1 MHKCEVPRM
10 ALDLNAEQVLPSGN
24 PADAATTDDGDSPES
39 WIGVLAGLEWANTQF
54 LDLTDQEKGA
64 FKDLCVKAGKRDYP
78 ARLLEIVQVWEAS
91 LFYRGF
97 QFLIPMRNGGWSIP
111 GESSGYGPSM
121 QMDLAG
127 LPTNIYSAQA
137 QILISTLTRAVPVVR
152 FEPQDG
158 NDDSAITASESAE
171 KFIKVIERNNDLM
184 AIQNDACR
192 YLYNDSRFIYWS
204 RYVKDG
210 QRFGWED
217 EDVPDNIVPENEPP
231 EGKVGDSR
239 IPGISMDD
247 ETETGSD
254 ETKPGKSD
262 TNPADSG
269 DEKPSGRDT
278 ETSNSP
284 DGPAVAPPSYQ
295 NADEEPQPKK
305 KRKPRGQEVRTA
317 HGKLE
322 FKLSPMMA
330 NTLEECDTAQ
340 FEMEV
345 DVSRAKAMFYWVAE
359 QIKAGTNGLTEGEIA
374 RLARQNVKLGMQA
387 TYVTSDSMA
396 EDCTIQRTWIR
407 PGYFTHI
414 DNKAVRESIMEKCP
428 DGALVVYAGEV
439 FCYAINQGMG
449 DALALGQ
456 AFSGDGMNRNAL
468 GTSMLPIQKRV
479 NNWLDLLNDSF
490 IRTIPKKWMDSK
502 AFNVDALRK
511 QTNTPGDIGA
521 FKRQPGVTTDQL
533 IFVEPQVTVSPT
545 LAMFVKE
552 YIGPISEL
560 MSGGYPAL
568 SGASDL
574 GGNDTKGGI
583 EIQRNQALGRLG
595 PTWHSIQNA
604 EATSMRQLVR
614 WGAKCRDKS
623 INEKIPG
630 GRPVILE
637 VNDLKGNILCFPEV
651 DESFPENHVD
661 KQNRLMEIFQD
672 SNKNPQLQEAL
683 YNAANLEF
691 LQSVI
696 GLTDLYIEQVAS
708 RNKQLGELEILLNSQ
723 PVPNP
728 QVESGKAKLAQIVQM
743 GVDPQELQDAEKQLQ
758 QLPPLVSSEPID
770 DKVDDNET
778 ESRTCW
784 QYLTSAEGRKAKR
797 LNKNGYDNVRLHFL
811 EHVKVLM
818 DNQANNKKHKPATE
832 AINIKDLPPKGAV
845 QLAGQNDIQLQES
858 DFEDTEVA
866 KASLKAATK
875 TPPRSAVSPGNKM
888 LPAPSQPGAGS
899 APPAQ

>member
-1 MHKCEVPRM
+1 M
-10 ALDLNAEQVLPSGN
+10 ALDLNAEQVS
-24 PADAATTDDGDSPES
+24 PAGSATADDGGDDDSPES
-39 WIGVLAGLEWANTQF
+39 WIGVLAGLEWANTPF
-54 LDLTDQEKGA
+54 ADLSQQEKGA
-64 FKDLCVKAGKRDYP
+64 LKDLCVKAAKRDYP

-97 QFLIPMRNGGWSIP
+97 QFLVPLRNGGWALP
-111 GESSGYGPSM
+111 GESTGYGPSM

-137 QILISTLTRAVPVVR
+137 QILISTLTRAVPTVR

-158 NDDSAITASESAE
+158 NSDAGITAAESAE

-184 AIQNDACR
+184 SIQNDACR
-192 YLYNDSRFIYWS
+192 FLYNDSRFIYWS
-204 RYVKDG
+204 RFVKDG

-231 EGKVGDSR
+231 EGNVGESR
-239 IPGISMDD
+239 IPGVLTDEGNENANEDMG
-247 ETETGSD
+247 ETEQEQS
-254 ETKPGKSD
+254 
-262 TNPADSG
+262 PAG
-269 DEKPSGRDT
+269 APSGRDT

-284 DGPAVAPPSYQ
+284 GGPSATPPSYQ
-295 NADEEPQPKK
+295 SDSEAPEPKK

-330 NTLEECDTAQ
+330 NDLEQCDTAQ

-345 DVSRAKAMFYWVAE
+345 DVSRAKAMFYWAADD
-359 QIKAGTNGLTEGEIA
+359 IRAGTNGLTEGEIA

-414 DNKAVRESIMEKCP
+414 ADKAVRESVIEKFP
-428 DGALVVYAGEV
+428 DGCLVVYAGET
-439 FCYAINQGMG
+439 FCYAVNQAVD
-449 DALALGQ
+449 DALAIGQ

-490 IRTIPKKWMDSK
+490 IRTVPKKWMDSK

-521 FKRQPGVTTDQL
+521 FKRQPGTPVDQL

-545 LAMFVKE
+545 LAVFVKE

-604 EATSMRQLVR
+604 EAVSMRQLVR
-614 WGAKCRDKS
+614 WAAKCRDKS

-672 SNKNPQLQEAL
+672 SSKNPQLQEAL

-708 RNKQLGELEILLNSQ
+708 RNKQLGELEILLGTT

-728 QVESGKAKLAQIVQM
+728 KVVQGQKQLLKLQAM
-743 GVDPQELQDAEKQLQ
+743 GISQEELLQADQQLQ
-758 QLPPLVSSEPID
+758 QLPPQVSSEPID

-784 QYLTSAEGRKAKR
+784 QYLTSAEGRKAKH
-797 LNKNGYDNVRLHFL
+797 LNPNGYNNVRLHFL
-811 EHVKVLM
+811 EHVQVLM
-818 DNQANNKKHKPATE
+818 ENQNKNKQHKPATE

-845 QLAGQNDIQLQES
+845 QLAAQNDIDLTEQ
-858 DFEDTEVA
+858 DFQDTEVA

-875 TPPRSAVSPGNKM
+875 APKSPISSGRQ
-888 LPAPSQPGAGS
+888 LPAPAAPGAG
-899 APPAQ
+899 ATPPTPGQ

>member
-1 MHKCEVPRM
+1 M
-10 ALDLNAEQVLPSGN
+10 ALDLNTDQVSPEGA
-24 PADAATTDDGDSPES
+24 PTDVDDVEDDSPES
-39 WIGVLAGLEWANTQF
+39 WIGVLAGLEWANTPF
-54 LDLTDQEKGA
+54 ADLTQTEKGA
-64 FKDLCVKAGKRDYP
+64 IKDLCVKAAKRDYP

-111 GESSGYGPSM
+111 GESTGYGPSM

-127 LPTNIYSAQA
+127 LPTNIYSAQG
-137 QILISTLTRAVPVVR
+137 QILISTLTRAVPTVR
-152 FEPQDG
+152 FEPQEG
-158 NDDSAITASESAE
+158 NDDAAITAAESAE

-184 AIQNDACR
+184 SIQNDACR
-192 YLYNDSRFIYWS
+192 FLYNDGRFIYWS
-204 RYVKDG
+204 RFVKDG

-239 IPGISMDD
+239 IPGVSTQESQEGEEENSPA
-247 ETETGSD
+247 ET
-254 ETKPGKSD
+254 
-262 TNPADSG
+262 
-269 DEKPSGRDT
+269 PSGRDS

-284 DGPAVAPPSYQ
+284 QGAAVAPPSYQ
-295 NADEEPQPKK
+295 SEAEEPAPKRR
-305 KRKPRGQEVRTA
+305 RKPRGQEVRTA

-322 FKLSPMMA
+322 FKLSPIMA
-330 NTLEECDTAQ
+330 NDLEGCDTAQ
-340 FEMEV
+340 YECEV
-345 DVSRAKAMFYWVAE
+345 DVSRAKAMFYWIADE
-359 QIKAGTNGLTEGEIA
+359 IRPGTNGLTEGDIA

-387 TYVTSDSMA
+387 TYVTSDSIA
-396 EDCTIQRTWIR
+396 DDCTIQRTWIR
-407 PGYFTHI
+407 PGYFCHV
-414 DNKAVRESIMEKCP
+414 DNKAIRESLLEKFP
-428 DGALVVYAGEV
+428 DGCLVVYAGEV
-439 FCYAINQGMG
+439 FCYAVNQAMD

-456 AFSGDGMNRNAL
+456 AFSGDGQNRNAL

-490 IRTIPKKWMDSK
+490 IRTVPKKWMDSK

-521 FKRQPGVTTDQL
+521 FKRQPGVQVSEL
-533 IFVEPQVTVSPT
+533 IFVEPQVQVSQT
-545 LAMFVKE
+545 LAVFVKE

-595 PTWHSIQNA
+595 PTWHGIQNA
-604 EATSMRQLVR
+604 EAVSMRQLVR

-672 SNKNPQLQEAL
+672 SSKNPQLQEAL

-708 RNKQLGELEILLNSQ
+708 RNKQLGEIEILLGTI

-728 QVESGKAKLAQIVQM
+728 KLVQGKQKLEQLKAM
-743 GVDPQELQDAEKQLQ
+743 GVPPEELQQAEQQLE

-770 DKVDDNET
+770 AELDDNET

-784 QYLTSAEGRKAKR
+784 QYLMSAEGRKMK
-797 LNKNGYDNVRLHFL
+797 KNGRAHYDNVRLHFL
-811 EHVKVLM
+811 EHVKVLL
-818 DNQANNKKHKPATE
+818 DNQAKNKQHKPATE

-845 QLAGQNDIQLQES
+845 QLAAQNDINLSES

-875 TPPRSAVSPGNKM
+875 APRSPVSSGKQ
-888 LPAPSQPGAGS
+888 LPPPAEPGAGATPA
-899 APPAQ
+899 APGQ